1 MPSQQSGAARGPQ
14 HWLQQLRSM
23 SRWSLALL
31 AGAVLVAMV
40 LVMVIAAAFAYTKL
54 PPIDALTDYRPKLPL
69 RVFTA
74 DGVLIGE
81 FGAEHRDFVRI
92 ADVPPVMKE
101 AILAAEDERF
111 YQHGGVDYRGV
122 LRAALSNILHPSGHA
137 QGASTITQQVAKN
150 FFLSP
155 ERSLKRKLYEM
166 LLAFKIESALS
177 KDQILEAYIN
187 QIYLGEQAYGFA
199 SAEQMYFGKPLKD
212 ITVAEA
218 AVLAGL
224 PKGPSLNNPVVN
236 PIRAKERQQYV
247 LGRML
252 ALGYLT
258 QSQFEQAKA
267 ENPVVRDAGIT
278 FSVRADYVAEIA
290 RELTYDQF
298 KEESYTRGL
307 NVYTTI
313 VSDHQRAAYQAVRS
327 GLLDY
332 ERRQRYEGPEGY
344 IELPPSTGDAR
355 SDARSDQLQ
364 EAVDDALSDVRDDD
378 EILAAVVLDAS
389 PKVVRVVRG
398 GDDAPIEISGDGL
411 RAVAATISDKTPAA
425 RRIRRGAIIRIMR
438 NAKGGWDIVQIPRV
452 EAALV
457 AGDSQT
463 GAVHALVGGFDF
475 AHNNFNHVT
484 QAWRQPGSS
493 FKPFLYSS
501 ALEKGFTP
509 ATLVDDAPI
518 VIDAAQNGG
527 TTWAPKNDDD
537 KYGGPTTL
545 RNALARSVNMVSIR
559 ILEAITPKYVQSYIP
574 RFGLDAEKHP
584 PYLTMALGAG
594 SVTAWQ
600 MLGAYSV
607 FANGGYKI
615 NPYLITRI
623 TDANGVEV
631 AHAPAIRAADP
642 ANRVIDERNAFLM
655 DSMLKGVVHFGTG
668 AQAGA
673 VLKRSDIA
681 GKTGTTN
688 DAVDAWFDGYAN
700 AGEVA
705 ITWVGFDQ
713 PRSLGSHEFA
723 AGVALPIWIS
733 YMQSV
738 LKGVPQVER
747 AVPQGITNV
756 GGEYY
761 YSEFLPAQDP
771 GQTAA
776 HSESP
781 VSNTN

>member
-1 MPSQQSGAARGPQ
+1 
-14 HWLQQLRSM
+14 L
-23 SRWSLALL
+23 
-31 AGAVLVAMV
+31 
-40 LVMVIAAAFAYTKL
+40 
-54 PPIDALTDYRPKLPL
+54 
-69 RVFTA
+69 
-74 DGVLIGE
+74 
-81 FGAEHRDFVRI
+81 
-92 ADVPPVMKE
+92 
-101 AILAAEDERF
+101 
-111 YQHGGVDYRGV
+111 
-122 LRAALSNILHPSGHA
+122 
-137 QGASTITQQVAKN
+137 
-150 FFLSP
+150 
-155 ERSLKRKLYEM
+155 
-166 LLAFKIESALS
+166 
-177 KDQILEAYIN
+177 
-187 QIYLGEQAYGFA
+187 
-199 SAEQMYFGKPLKD
+199 
-212 ITVAEA
+212 
-218 AVLAGL
+218 
-224 PKGPSLNNPVVN
+224 
-236 PIRAKERQQYV
+236 
-247 LGRML
+247 
-252 ALGYLT
+252 
-258 QSQFEQAKA
+258 
-267 ENPVVRDAGIT
+267 
-278 FSVRADYVAEIA
+278 
-290 RELTYDQF
+290 
-298 KEESYTRGL
+298 
-307 NVYTTI
+307 
-313 VSDHQRAAYQAVRS
+313 
-327 GLLDY
+327 
-332 ERRQRYEGPEGY
+332 
-344 IELPPSTGDAR
+344 
-355 SDARSDQLQ
+355 
-364 EAVDDALSDVRDDD
+364 
-378 EILAAVVLDAS
+378 
-389 PKVVRVVRG
+389 
-398 GDDAPIEISGDGL
+398 
-411 RAVAATISDKTPAA
+411 
-425 RRIRRGAIIRIMR
+425 
-438 NAKGGWDIVQIPRV
+438 QIPRV

-559 ILEAITPKYVQSYIP
+559 LLEAITPKYVQSYIP

-738 LKGVPQVER
+738 LKGVPQLER